1 MTISSVDPLVKT
13 HPSRF
18 RKEGKVHVQS
28 NKQENKI
35 QSNKQENKTYS
46 EDMIR
51 GLTKEEDKPS
61 KGVLEQAI
69 EQANQTMHIYRIN
82 LQFKLH
88 EESGEFFVQVINS
101 QTQEVIRA
109 VPPEWV
115 LDRVAYFKKIIG
127 LIVDEII

>member
-1 MTISSVDPLVKT
+1 LPIGGVDMTISSVDPLVKT

-18 RKEGKVHVQS
+18 REEGKVHVQS
-28 NKQENKI
+28 NKQENK
-35 QSNKQENKTYS
+35 TCS
-46 EDMIR
+46 EDMTR
-51 GLTKEEDKPS
+51 GLAKEEDKPS
-61 KGVLEQAI
+61 KEVLEQAI

-101 QTQEVIRA
+101 QTQEVIRE

-115 LDRVAYFKKIIG
+115 LDRVAYFKKMIG